1 MQALATHKAL
11 GERTISKA
19 HQVETTTSLGIT
31 WILQS
36 PTTGHMPHGSTH
48 SPTSLY
54 HRGQAPTSSEAI
66 EGGRVWT
73 VPTETVF
80 SQ

>member
-11 GERTISKA
+11 GERIISKA
-19 HQVETTTSLGIT
+19 YQVVTKTSLSIT
-31 WILQS
+31 RTLQN

-48 SPTSLY
+48 SPTGLH
-54 HRGQAPTSSEAI
+54 HRGQAIA
-66 EGGRVWT
+66 GGRVWI

-80 SQ
+80 PQ